1 MSTDK
6 LIPNSVPDKYKDKL
20 IRFIETTGG
29 IFGVMYYKPLRA
41 RIVDPGNFTTM
52 YIVNLKNGE
61 ISQPRKGTLKTR
73 EGNLTLDNFF
83 ETVARLRDEAIK
95 DI

>member
-29 IFGVMYYKPLRA
+29 IFACLYYKPLLA
-41 RIVDPGNFTTM
+41 RIVDPKSFTTM
-52 YIVNLKNGE
+52 YIVNLENGE
-61 ISQPRKGTLKTR
+61 ISQPRKGTLKTP

-83 ETVARLRDEAIK
+83 ETVARLRDEAILG
-95 DI
+95 I